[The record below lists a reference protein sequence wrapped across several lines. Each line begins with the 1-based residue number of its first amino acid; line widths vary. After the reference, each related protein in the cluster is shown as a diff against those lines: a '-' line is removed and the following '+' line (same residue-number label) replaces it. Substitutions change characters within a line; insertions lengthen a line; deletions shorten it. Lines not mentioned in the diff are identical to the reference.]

1 MCQVSEKFKKLFLS
15 GGRSGGR
22 EVGRSLIRTGQGGL
36 GRFRLGT
43 AGMPDLLEKNE
54 EIHFFFFSGLIL

>member
-1 MCQVSEKFKKLFLS
+1 M
-15 GGRSGGR
+15 
-22 EVGRSLIRTGQGGL
+22 RTGQGGL

-54 EIHFFFFSGLIL
+54 EILLNFMRGYFI